1 MAIASQFTWINIALH
16 CHQTNETFS
25 ANVFISLC
33 NRLSDNSMLVIQL
46 PDGYS
51 LKEVVYKLR
60 ILGHFAAWDTFG
72 SAGIRIFCPK
82 KSDKTNG

>member
-1 MAIASQFTWINIALH
+1 
-16 CHQTNETFS
+16 
-25 ANVFISLC
+25 
-33 NRLSDNSMLVIQL
+33 MLVIQL